1 MATGKRTRES
11 GDIETDMTAA
21 SEAREAHKGIV
32 LALGTR
38 MTLTDEQAHFLAQ
51 VSPYVANAAS
61 AEATGGLSPGSHGWR
76 EGASG
81 LVLDVSPR
89 FVEKTIALARAFC
102 ECERL
107 DEGPPGTE
115 EPAEEPAKGS
125 GSGSGSAPT
134 QNKRGL
140 RAMRALV
147 SAMIRDLTT
156 GCPFDAHYVAVLEM
170 TEKLES
176 MLGALGAQGAAPGI
190 GLDRDRDRDI
200 DIDIAR
206 HFGKFP
212 PTPEPHPRA
221 LVIARAMVRAAR
233 RYNASTATAAA
244 SGSATAAADAPDPGV
259 LIDVGHWEIDAAAIH
274 VYGPDGSTRILCGR
288 NSPNGCAIQAVT
300 LMCGLTARVHIELSR
315 TRHSQSKLV
324 MTDMTVSDFVAS
336 VSNAWTRLTTGRQED
351 RAAASLARFLALIP
365 ALLIDLF

>member
-11 GDIETDMTAA
+11 GDIQQDMTTGSKAR
-21 SEAREAHKGIV
+21 EAREAHKGIV

-61 AEATGGLSPGSHGWR
+61 ADATGGLSPGSHGWR

-125 GSGSGSAPT
+125 GSGPAPT

-140 RAMRALV
+140 RALRALV

-200 DIDIAR
+200 DIER

-233 RYNASTATAAA
+233 RYNASTAA
-244 SGSATAAADAPDPGV
+244 SGSASGSADAPDPGV
-259 LIDVGHWEIDAAAIH
+259 LIEVDHWEIDAAAIH

-300 LMCGLTARVHIELSR
+300 LMCGLTARVRIELSR
-315 TRHSQSKLV
+315 TRHSQSKIV

-336 VSNAWTRLTTGRQED
+336 VSSAWTRLTTGRQED

>member
-11 GDIETDMTAA
+11 GDIQQDMTTGSKA
-21 SEAREAHKGIV
+21 AHKGIV

-61 AEATGGLSPGSHGWR
+61 ADATGGLSPGWR

-107 DEGPPGTE
+107 DDGPPGTE

-125 GSGSGSAPT
+125 GSGSGPAPT

-140 RAMRALV
+140 RALRALV

-190 GLDRDRDRDI
+190 GLDRDRDI

-233 RYNASTATAAA
+233 RYNASTAA
-244 SGSATAAADAPDPGV
+244 SGSASGSADAPDPGV
-259 LIDVGHWEIDAAAIH
+259 LIEVDHWEIDAAAIH
-274 VYGPDGSTRILCGR
+274 VYGLDGSTRILCGR

-300 LMCGLTARVHIELSR
+300 LMCGLTARVRIELSR
-315 TRHSQSKLV
+315 TRHSQSKIV

-336 VSNAWTRLTTGRQED
+336 VSSAWTRLTTGRQED

>member
-1 MATGKRTRES
+1 
-11 GDIETDMTAA
+11 
-21 SEAREAHKGIV
+21 
-32 LALGTR
+32 
-38 MTLTDEQAHFLAQ
+38 
-51 VSPYVANAAS
+51 
-61 AEATGGLSPGSHGWR
+61 
-76 EGASG
+76 
-81 LVLDVSPR
+81 
-89 FVEKTIALARAFC
+89 
-102 ECERL
+102 
-107 DEGPPGTE
+107 
-115 EPAEEPAKGS
+115 
-125 GSGSGSAPT
+125 
-134 QNKRGL
+134 
-140 RAMRALV
+140 
-147 SAMIRDLTT
+147 MIRDLTT

-176 MLGALGAQGAAPGI
+176 MLGALGALGAQGAQGAASGI

-200 DIDIAR
+200 DIER

-233 RYNASTATAAA
+233 RYNASTAA
-244 SGSATAAADAPDPGV
+244 SGSADAPDPGV
-259 LIDVGHWEIDAAAIH
+259 LIEVDHWEIDAAAIH

-288 NSPNGCAIQAVT
+288 NSPNGCAIQTVT

-324 MTDMTVSDFVAS
+324 MTDTTVSDFVAS